1 MRGPEK
7 RMTRLIFSA
16 WPAGNNERDS
26 GGQLGFRFAEN
37 ASVQPVVRIPD
48 QGGAFGA
55 RYRISLLFP
64 AVQADH
70 VFYGSFFPIYS

>member
-1 MRGPEK
+1 MILPK
-7 RMTRLIFSA
+7 KSYFKWLKRLIPVTMNGTA
-16 WPAGNNERDS
+16 AATR
-26 GGQLGFRFAEN
+26 FRFAES

-55 RYRISLLFP
+55 RYRMSLLFP

-70 VFYGSFFPIYS
+70 VFYGSFFPVYS